1 MKHHAKFG
9 ISFQLKVPTQK
20 DPNEMITFRKLLLN
34 RCQREFER
42 DKTQEV
48 DFANMHK
55 DIENATSVSKK
66 HHRTDKS
73 PILCINSV
81 LIF

>member
-1 MKHHAKFG
+1 MLLMKHHPKFG

-48 DFANMHK
+48 DFANMHQ
-55 DIENATSVSKK
+55 DIENATSVRSTTEWI
-66 HHRTDKS
+66 HRPFYVS
-73 PILCINSV
+73 IPN
-81 LIF
+81 

>member
-1 MKHHAKFG
+1 MKHHPAFG

-48 DFANMHK
+48 DFANMHQ
-55 DIENATSVSKK
+55 DIENATSVRSITERI
-66 HHRTDKS
+66 HRPFYVS
-73 PILCINSV
+73 ILN
-81 LIF
+81 